1 MNVLIG
7 PYTDDDTARQ
17 IEIRIDKFDTWSMD
31 HTLALIIVP
40 MLKQLKATKQGAPF
54 VNDEDVPEHLRSTAA
69 PPLENGWDIDD
80 NHFKRWDWVI
90 DEMIWA
96 MEQVIKDDESQF
108 YDHSEVDEEA
118 DFNTQLHQIK
128 IDRAGLQ
135 QYHER
140 IQNGCRLF
148 GLHFQNLW
156 D

>member
-40 MLKQLKATKQGAPF
+40 MLKQLKATKHGAPY
-54 VNDEDVPEHLRSTAA
+54 VDDEDVPEHLRSTSA
-69 PPLENGWDIDD
+69 PPPDDPWDVDD
-80 NHFKRWDWVI
+80 NHFKRWDWVM
-90 DEMIWA
+90 DEMTWA
-96 MEQVIKDDESQF
+96 MEQVVKDDESEF
-108 YDHSEVDEEA
+108 YDHSAVD
-118 DFNTQLHQIK
+118 NTSLKSWLKTVK
-128 IDRAGLQ
+128 IDREGLQ

-148 GLHFQNLW
+148 GKYFQNLW

>member
-40 MLKQLKATKQGAPF
+40 MLKQLKATKQGAPL
-54 VNDEDVPEHLRSTAA
+54 VDDEDVPEHLRSTAA
-69 PPLENGWDIDD
+69 PPKENEWDVDG
-80 NHFKRWDWVI
+80 NHFLRWDWVM

-96 MEQVIKDDESQF
+96 MEQIVKDDESEF
-108 YDHSEVDEEA
+108 YDDSGIDDTT
-118 DFNTQLHQIK
+118 DFDTQLRQMK
-128 IDRAGLQ
+128 IDREGLQ
-135 QYHER
+135 RYHER
-140 IQNGCRLF
+140 MQNGCQLF
-148 GLHFQNLW
+148 GKYFTALW